1 MLLKKHIQKCESV
14 YATSRTI
21 TVPGSSPV
29 KLINRS
35 ARASKSAVAAVVSI
49 VHGAQLPM
57 ALWQFGRMIE
67 CAQPGINSLKYN
79 NYGCWC
85 GFGGGGTPLDEVDR
99 CCKVHDE
106 CYEASRKTPGCTSL
120 SDLPYVIAYDFTCSD
135 EQVTCSATNDKCEAA
150 VCECDQVAA
159 HCFAQAKYN
168 PENKDIDHSV
178 QCVS

>member
-1 MLLKKHIQKCESV
+1 MTLSAPLLLLLTAC
-14 YATSRTI
+14 
-21 TVPGSSPV
+21 
-29 KLINRS
+29 
-35 ARASKSAVAAVVSI
+35 VVS
-49 VHGAQLPM
+49 GAQLPM